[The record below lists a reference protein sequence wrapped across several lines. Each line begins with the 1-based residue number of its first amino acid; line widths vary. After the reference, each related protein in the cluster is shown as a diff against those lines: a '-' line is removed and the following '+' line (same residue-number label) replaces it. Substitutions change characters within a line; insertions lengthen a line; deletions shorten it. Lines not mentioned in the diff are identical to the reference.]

1 MLRELL
7 DLYRSLTDPQR
18 LSLLLHT
25 LLAGWAGYAALFAVV
40 YSETGLLVGFFLPGD
55 SFLFTIGV
63 VSGFGALDFRQVNL
77 LLMTGRA
84 AGRFHRLPARPP
96 DRPQDLQ
103 PPGFAASSSRST
115 SVRTH
120 AFYERYGGK
129 TVVLA
134 RFVPIVRTFSAFMA
148 GVSQMPYLRFLPF
161 SVCGG
166 IGWVFLMTTLGYL
179 LGQVTVRAA
188 QFRQGHPAH
197 HFDFADAHLHR
208 SVESPPPRIIA
219 AVCPAP
225 FNYLHSALPLA
236 ASCLMHWR
244 SGPLLIS
251 TPALAPGCS
260 IVTDSRHLRLC
271 WTFRRLSNY
280 PAITPIST

>member
-18 LSLLLHT
+18 LSVLLHT

-77 LLMTGRA
+77 LLMTAALLGDSTGYLLGRQT
-84 AGRFHRLPARPP
+84 GPKIFSRPDSRFFKQAYV
-96 DRPQDLQ
+96 
-103 PPGFAASSSRST
+103 A
-115 SVRTH
+115 RTH

-129 TVVLA
+129 AVVLA

-148 GVSQMPYLRFLPF
+148 GVSRMPYLRFLPF

-166 IGWVFLMTTLGYL
+166 IGWVFLMTTLGYK
-179 LGQVTVRAA
+179 LG
-188 QFRQGHPAH
+188 
-197 HFDFADAHLHR
+197 HF
-208 SVESPPPRIIA
+208 
-219 AVCPAP
+219 P
-225 FNYLHSALPLA
+225 FVQHNFDKVI
-236 ASCLMHWR
+236 
-244 SGPLLIS
+244 LLIILIS
-251 TPALAPGCS
+251 LLP
-260 IVTDSRHLRLC
+260 
-271 WTFRRLSNY
+271 TFIEVWKARRR
-280 PAITPIST
+280 A